1 LRVLH
6 VDTEAGFRGGQRQV
20 LLLCGGLRERG
31 VEATLLARE
40 GGELAR
46 AAAAQGI
53 AVTCVRQGVPWDP
66 RPVRRLRWLLRR
78 TPVDLVHAHASHAHG
93 AAVAAL
99 ATIPAPARPPLVVS
113 RRVDFPLHGPLA
125 RRIKYGPL
133 VRRFLAVSRAVAG
146 VLEEG
151 GVPPDRVRVVHSG
164 VPPLPPP
171 DRGRD
176 EVRRALGVA
185 PDRPLLLTT
194 AALVD
199 HKDHATAIR
208 AVARCRAHVR
218 LVIAG
223 EGPLR
228 AALDRPD
235 RVAGLSLI
243 ATTPRFVQAADWS
256 CAMAER
262 TFQGFAD
269 ALDDDAS
276 ATLLRFLAL
285 QVQGAEHAKD
295 TLRLLRAELA
305 ERPPASR
312 TGLVQGLDILL
323 RTDLRGAL
331 SHIACPVHWLF
342 GARDTLVPR
351 ALQAEL
357 ATLLPAAVIDEIDG
371 AGHAPF
377 LSHPQASVAALLAA
391 AGGKAAP

>member
-1 LRVLH
+1 MSLYRRQYGRGDHLVLVHGWGMNAAVWEPVLPALSGRFRVT
-6 VDTEAGFRGGQRQV
+6 V
-20 LLLCGGLRERG
+20 
-31 VEATLLARE
+31 VELPGHGASPAATRA
-40 GGELAR
+40 ELSAW
-46 AAAAQGI
+46 AAA
-53 AVTCVRQGVPWDP
+53 CLD
-66 RPVRRLRWLLRR
+66 
-78 TPVDLVHAHASHAHG
+78 
-93 AAVAAL
+93 AA
-99 ATIPAPARPPLVVS
+99 PAPAHWVGWSL
-113 RRVDFPLHGPLA
+113 G
-125 RRIKYGPL
+125 GQ
-133 VRRFLAVSRAVAG
+133 VA
-146 VLEEG
+146 
-151 GVPPDRVRVVHSG
+151 
-164 VPPLPPP
+164 
-171 DRGRD
+171 
-176 EVRRALGVA
+176 
-185 PDRPLLLTT
+185 
-194 AALVD
+194 
-199 HKDHATAIR
+199 
-208 AVARCRAHVR
+208 
-218 LVIAG
+218 
-223 EGPLR
+223 LR

>member
-133 VRRFLAVSRAVAG
+133 VRCFLAVSRAVAG

-228 AALDRPD
+228 AALDRLIEAEGVGD
-235 RVAGLSLI
+235 RV
-243 ATTPRFVQAADWS
+243 Q
-256 CAMAER
+256 
-262 TFQGFAD
+262 
-269 ALDDDAS
+269 
-276 ATLLRFLAL
+276 LLGQR
-285 QVQGAEHAKD
+285 ED
-295 TLRLLRAELA
+295 
-305 ERPPASR
+305 
-312 TGLVQGLDILL
+312 
-323 RTDLRGAL
+323 
-331 SHIACPVHWLF
+331 
-342 GARDTLVPR
+342 VP
-351 ALQAEL
+351 
-357 ATLLPAAVIDEIDG
+357 D
-371 AGHAPF
+371 
-377 LSHPQASVAALLAA
+377 LLAA
-391 AGGKAAP
+391 ADLYLASSHLEGLCTALMDAGRAGLAVVGTSAGGIPEVVRDGETGLLAPPRDPAALAARVDRLVQDPPLRERLGRAAAARVEQAFSVDRMVAGTVQAYREVLGA